1 MTRRPKPC
9 WPFSNVSTFGRSE
22 SGGLTATMVLSSTL
36 LVVALGAT
44 VDFGRYVSAR
54 TALQAAIDGAAL
66 QGATSALTG
75 DELTAL
81 VQQSV
86 TQNFNSEDYGAIAV
100 TASITYDSDTLLVE
114 AQLTFETDFIRI
126 GGSEKFGVSVEA
138 EATLAQRTSKSI
150 EVALAVDASYTSQM
164 PFILQVMPALRS
176 FYATILADDGSGANR
191 RVAMIP
197 YSGLVNLSTGASA
210 ARGVAASSCDGAR
223 RST

>member
-1 MTRRPKPC
+1 
-9 WPFSNVSTFGRSE
+9 
-22 SGGLTATMVLSSTL
+22 MVLSSTL

-75 DELTAL
+75 VELAAL

-100 TASITYDSDTLLVE
+100 TASITDSDTLLVE

-126 GGSEKFGVSVEA
+126 GGSEKFDVSVEA
-138 EATLAQRTSKSI
+138 EATLAQNTSKSI

-176 FYATILADDGSGANR
+176 FYATILADDGSGANLR
-191 RVAMIP
+191 AQ
-197 YSGLVNLSTGASA
+197 
-210 ARGVAASSCDGAR
+210 
-223 RST
+223 

>member
-22 SGGLTATMVLSSTL
+22 LGGLTATMVLSSTL

-54 TALQAAIDGAAL
+54 TALQAAIDGAALQAAIDGAAL

-100 TASITYDSDTLLVE
+100 TASITDFDTLLVE
-114 AQLTFETDFIRI
+114 AKLTFETDFIRNSGQRKI
-126 GGSEKFGVSVEA
+126 RRQRRGRGYSSAKNEQVDRGRPRCRCILYVPNALHPPGDAGF
-138 EATLAQRTSKSI
+138 AQ
-150 EVALAVDASYTSQM
+150 L
-164 PFILQVMPALRS
+164 LC
-176 FYATILADDGSGANR
+176 N
-191 RVAMIP
+191 
-197 YSGLVNLSTGASA
+197 NTG
-210 ARGVAASSCDGAR
+210 
-223 RST
+223 